1 MDAPQTVGSQALT
14 PDFRALFE
22 AAPSLYLVLSPDFR
36 IVAVSDAYT
45 RATMTKREA
54 IVGRWLFDVFPDN
67 PDDTTARGTS
77 SVRASL
83 EMVLRHR
90 VPHVMAVVKYDIRR
104 PESQGGGF
112 EERYWS
118 PVNSPVFGPDGELTY
133 ILNYVE
139 DVTEKVRLEG
149 LGLEQQAQKME
160 ALGRLA
166 GGVAHD
172 FNNLLGVIRGY
183 GELLAR
189 GLGEVPRLTKYV
201 NQMIEATD
209 RAAALTGQLLA
220 FSRKQVL
227 EPRVLDLNS
236 VVSETEKLL
245 RRLIGED
252 VLLVAVLG
260 NDLGKVKADPG
271 QIGQVLM
278 NLAVNARDA
287 MPRGGRLTIETA
299 NVELDAAYARL
310 RPGIEPGPYV
320 MLAVSDTGQGMKQEV
335 LGHMFEPFF
344 TTKAQGEGTGLGL
357 ATVHGIVKQSG
368 GHVWVY
374 SEPEHGA
381 TFKVYLPRLVDADA
395 GLAVPLRPDRG
406 QELPRGT
413 ETVLLVEDETGLRE
427 MVREC
432 LEASGYSV
440 IEGRNAVHALEVAAK
455 YSATIHLV
463 VTDVVMPGMSGREL
477 VNRLSSSHAETKALF
492 MSGYTDDA
500 IVIHGVLAH
509 EMAFLQKPFTIDAL
523 ARKVRELLD
532 GPSLI
537 P

>member
-1 MDAPQTVGSQALT
+1 MTELGRWAAVRCASGHRVAESVPIRSMPGPALRGSRLMDAPQTVGSQALT
-14 PDFRALFE
+14 PDFGAVFE
-22 AAPSLYLVLSPDFR
+22 AAPGLYLGLSPDFR

-67 PDDTTARGTS
+67 PDDPTARGAS

-139 DVTEKVRLEG
+139 DVTEKVRLER

-189 GLGEVPRLTKYV
+189 GLGEMPRLTKYV

-236 VVSETEKLL
+236 VVSEREKLL

-252 VLLVAVLG
+252 VLL
-260 NDLGKVKADPG
+260 DPG
-271 QIGQVLM
+271 
-278 NLAVNARDA
+278 
-287 MPRGGRLTIETA
+287 
-299 NVELDAAYARL
+299 
-310 RPGIEPGPYV
+310 
-320 MLAVSDTGQGMKQEV
+320 
-335 LGHMFEPFF
+335 
-344 TTKAQGEGTGLGL
+344 
-357 ATVHGIVKQSG
+357 
-368 GHVWVY
+368 
-374 SEPEHGA
+374 
-381 TFKVYLPRLVDADA
+381 
-395 GLAVPLRPDRG
+395 
-406 QELPRGT
+406 
-413 ETVLLVEDETGLRE
+413 
-427 MVREC
+427 
-432 LEASGYSV
+432 
-440 IEGRNAVHALEVAAK
+440 
-455 YSATIHLV
+455 
-463 VTDVVMPGMSGREL
+463 
-477 VNRLSSSHAETKALF
+477 
-492 MSGYTDDA
+492 
-500 IVIHGVLAH
+500 
-509 EMAFLQKPFTIDAL
+509 
-523 ARKVRELLD
+523 
-532 GPSLI
+532 
-537 P
+537 